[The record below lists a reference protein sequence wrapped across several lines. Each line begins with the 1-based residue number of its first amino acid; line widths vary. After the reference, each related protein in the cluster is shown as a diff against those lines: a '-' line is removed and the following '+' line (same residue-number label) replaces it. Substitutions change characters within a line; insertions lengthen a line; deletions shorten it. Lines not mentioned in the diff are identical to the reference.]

1 MSVAITWYGQA
12 ATTITFN
19 EKVLL
24 IDPWFEGN
32 PVAPIRSEDLD
43 HVDIVAITHGHFDH
57 FGDCLDICKKFGA
70 KLIGTPEIAWYA
82 DGKGV
87 LRGEQA
93 LPLGFGGELSL
104 DEFTIAMVPALHPS
118 ALYGE
123 EWLSQKEFIPDGGS
137 ASYIITV
144 GNRVIYHAGD
154 TALFSDMKLIADRYH
169 PELGLVPI
177 GGRFTMDT
185 IDASIAIQLLG
196 LDAVI
201 PIHYN
206 TNPDLK
212 ADPQDLINR
221 LKSKN
226 INSEVIVLNAG
237 ESYLLK

>member
-1 MSVAITWYGQA
+1 MSVTITWYGQA
-12 ATTITFN
+12 TTTITFN
-19 EKVLL
+19 ERVLL

-32 PVAPIRSEDLD
+32 PVAPISSDDLD

-57 FGDCLDICKKFGA
+57 FGDCLKICEKFNA
-70 KLIGTPEIAWYA
+70 KLICTPEIAWYA
-82 DGKGV
+82 DGKGIP
-87 LRGEQA
+87 RGEQA

-123 EWLSQKEFIPDGGS
+123 EWQTKKEFIPDGGP

-144 GNRVIYHAGD
+144 NDKVIYHAGD

-185 IDASIAIQLLG
+185 KDATSAIQFLG

-212 ADPQDLINR
+212 ADPQDLTSR
-221 LKSKN
+221 LKSKK
-226 INSEVIVLNAG
+226 INSEVIVLNPG
-237 ESYLLK
+237 ESHVLK